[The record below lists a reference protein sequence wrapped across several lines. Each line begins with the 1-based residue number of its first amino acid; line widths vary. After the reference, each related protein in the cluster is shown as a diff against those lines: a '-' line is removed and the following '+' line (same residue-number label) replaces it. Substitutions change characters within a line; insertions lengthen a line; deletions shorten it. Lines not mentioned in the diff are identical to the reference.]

1 MSIRGF
7 SDVIFTLVS
16 YLPPCPTDLAARW
29 SSNCRRAP
37 VNMALEL
44 RRQAG
49 FPRTARPILGS
60 YCFSNVRRSN
70 IHDISPQKKNSI
82 RQQVYFTV
90 PPPAPHRDARAR
102 RDTRTRHE
110 RIHAKHS
117 EPTLAQSC
125 RHLTAAC
132 ALALT
137 ALALAVL
144 ALAGPVCTVY
154 QIRAILP
161 TPRLQT

>member
-1 MSIRGF
+1 MVRAAQASPEQRARFWGHI
-7 SDVIFTLVS
+7 VS
-16 YLPPCPTDLAARW
+16 
-29 SSNCRRAP
+29 
-37 VNMALEL
+37 
-44 RRQAG
+44 
-49 FPRTARPILGS
+49 RTCGGQI
-60 YCFSNVRRSN
+60 YM
-70 IHDISPQKKNSI
+70 ISPPKRKTPFANK
-82 RQQVYFTV
+82 FTV
-90 PPPAPHRDARAR
+90 LYHPAPHDVTRDARAR